1 MMIRVK
7 INERLPLKRQ
17 KKIICKGGKG
27 SIVVLNMKG
36 SQIPVLFVVYL
47 DIWNSFVL
55 NLQFCLKIRFE
66 KNGVPS

>member
-1 MMIRVK
+1 MKDCLCRGKRKSVVRVAK
-7 INERLPLKRQ
+7 VLSL
-17 KKIICKGGKG
+17 
-27 SIVVLNMKG
+27 VLNMKD